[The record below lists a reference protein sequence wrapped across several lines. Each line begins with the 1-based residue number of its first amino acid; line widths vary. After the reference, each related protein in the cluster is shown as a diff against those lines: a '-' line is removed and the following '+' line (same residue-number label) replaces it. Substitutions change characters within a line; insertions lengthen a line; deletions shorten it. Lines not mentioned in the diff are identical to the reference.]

1 MSILKSVGLYTLN
14 EGIVWYVTI
23 DKGLKIFLFKSFS
36 GATAIDDDQLQI
48 FEQYTLSVGPEKL
61 IKITEKRLLDIMTQ
75 RSSLSLQESN
85 FRRAVR

>member
-14 EGIVWYVTI
+14 EGIVWYVNI

-48 FEQYTLSVGPEKL
+48 FEQAGAGPRHPTMARE
-61 IKITEKRLLDIMTQ
+61 Q
-75 RSSLSLQESN
+75 
-85 FRRAVR
+85 